1 MNIKKS
7 ISSTLIVFACIA
19 NLFSQKEVQDSS
31 AALVKIE
38 TIAADTVRGTIADS
52 TLMKIH
58 TSKKA
63 ALLSAIIPGGGQVYN
78 KKYWKIPLIY
88 GAGIGLAYV
97 FSGNYREYN
106 KYRDSYITR
115 ISVEKDSSYVGP
127 DYFENISNS
136 GLQSESERTQKNY
149 ELAAVG
155 IVLVYALQIVDATVD
170 AHLKTFDVS
179 DDLSLGI
186 RPAVIGNPYSM
197 ARGIAPTLGFRVNL
211 KFK

>member
-19 NLFSQKEVQDSS
+19 NLFSQKELQDSS

-58 TSKKA
+58 SSKKA

-88 GAGIGLAYV
+88 GAGIGL
-97 FSGNYREYN
+97 

-115 ISVEKDSSYVGP
+115 ISAAKDSSYVGP

>member
-19 NLFSQKEVQDSS
+19 NLFSQKEAQDSS
-31 AALVKIE
+31 AALVKTE
-38 TIAADTVRGTIADS
+38 TIAADTFRSTIADS

-58 TSKKA
+58 SSKKA

-88 GAGIGLAYV
+88 AAGIGLAYV
-97 FSGNYREYN
+97 FSINYREYN

-127 DYFENISNS
+127 DYFKNISNS

-186 RPAVIGNPYSM
+186 RPTVIGNPYSM